1 MQGTSVT
8 VPVRNM
14 GETVR
19 ASLAGAI
26 NTFLSA
32 LPRLLGFV
40 AVLIVG
46 WLLSSLLAR
55 GVAACCTRS
64 SSTIWRDARGSP
76 DFVRNM
82 GVRQDASWFIA
93 GIVKW
98 FVRLITLV
106 VAFDLLG
113 LPAVSGCSS
122 SCCSGCRTCWLRSS
136 CW

>member
-1 MQGTSVT
+1 MQGTSIA

-19 ASLAGAI
+19 ASLAGLLNA
-26 NTFLSA
+26 FLSA
-32 LPRLLGFV
+32 LPRLLGCI

-46 WLLSSLLAR
+46 WVLSSLLAR
-55 GVAACCTRS
+55 GVAALLHAIRFNELARRS
-64 SSTIWRDARGSP
+64 GFA

-93 GIVKW
+93 GIAKW

-113 LPAVSGCSS
+113 LPAVSGV
-122 SCCSGCRTCWLRSS
+122 L
-136 CW
+136 